1 MDNREKAELNKQKK
15 LVDCVGHLNSVLEA
29 FERLE
34 NYQER
39 VLPIIDGFDL
49 THADTYLELT
59 ENLKRELFYIKFFSS
74 HAASQLVK
82 YRRLCNPDQDIYSIK
97 EKKNP
102 EKYGLKPLGDW
113 KKQSEE
119 TQRILN
125 ESQKKIDEM
134 LSKRKQE
141 NINEIKLKDLKD
153 IKEQLDIASE
163 KKREK
168 QIKRTERIVR
178 IESRILR
185 LEWAV
190 LSQKVEKDRITLW
203 LSNFLDS
210 NPKERFYKFLLP

>member
-1 MDNREKAELNKQKK
+1 MDDREKAELNKQKK
-15 LVDCVGHLNSVLEA
+15 LVDCVSQLNSVLEA

-34 NYQER
+34 NYKAT

-49 THADTYLELT
+49 THSDTYLELT
-59 ENLKRELFYIKFFSS
+59 DNIKRELFYIKFFSE

-82 YRRLCNPDQDIYSIK
+82 YRRLCHPEQDIYSIK
-97 EKKNP
+97 DQKNR

-134 LSKRKQE
+134 LAKR
-141 NINEIKLKDLKD
+141 NEANLDEVKFKDLKD

-168 QIKRTERIVR
+168 QIKRTERIVK

-185 LEWAV
+185 LEWAM
-190 LSQKVEKDRITLW
+190 
-203 LSNFLDS
+203 FLI
-210 NPKERFYKFLLP
+210 FLLQIAILIKISIN

>member
-1 MDNREKAELNKQKK
+1 MDDREKAELNKQKK
-15 LVDCVGHLNSVLEA
+15 LVDCVSQLNSVLEA
-29 FERLE
+29 FARLE
-34 NYQER
+34 NYQAR

-49 THADTYLELT
+49 THPDTYLELT
-59 ENLKRELFYIKFFSS
+59 ENIRRELFYIKFFSE

-82 YRRLCNPDQDIYSIK
+82 YRRLCYPDRDIYSIK
-97 EKKNP
+97 EKKNR

-134 LSKRKQE
+134 LEKHKEE
-141 NINEIKLKDLKD
+141 NRDEVKLKDLKD

-168 QIKRTERIVR
+168 QIKRTERIIR

-185 LEWAV
+185 LEWAMF
-190 LSQKVEKDRITLW
+190 LMLLW
-203 LSNFLDS
+203 QIGILIKTSIN
-210 NPKERFYKFLLP
+210 